1 MSNKKINL
9 LIADDHP
16 IFRKGLKDILLES
29 FQNTS
34 IIECVN
40 GIEAYENTK
49 KHLPQVV
56 ILDINMPEMN
66 GLEACKAIV
75 RDRIDTKI
83 IILTMYR
90 EKEMIRKAM
99 LAGASGYLLKDNAV
113 DEILDCINQVQNN
126 EKYIGTALLPYY
138 NKINEDDRKKTEVLE
153 SIKLLS
159 QAELKTLKLVSQNK
173 TSKEIA
179 ELLFLSEKTVENYR
193 SRICAKIGLPPRNN
207 SLVLWVNENKDLLS
221 TISEF

>member
-1 MSNKKINL
+1 MPDKKIHL

-29 FQNTS
+29 FKDIS

-40 GIEAYENTK
+40 GLEAFENTK

-75 RDRIDTKI
+75 KDKIDTKI

-138 NKINEDDRKKTEVLE
+138 NQINEDDRKKTEVLE

>member
-1 MSNKKINL
+1 MPNKKIHL

-40 GIEAYENTK
+40 GLEAYENTK

-75 RDRIDTKI
+75 KDKIDTKI

-138 NKINEDDRKKTEVLE
+138 NQINEDDRKKTEVLE

>member
-1 MSNKKINL
+1 
-9 LIADDHP
+9 
-16 IFRKGLKDILLES
+16 
-29 FQNTS
+29 
-34 IIECVN
+34 
-40 GIEAYENTK
+40 
-49 KHLPQVV
+49 
-56 ILDINMPEMN
+56 
-66 GLEACKAIV
+66 
-75 RDRIDTKI
+75 
-83 IILTMYR
+83 
-90 EKEMIRKAM
+90 MIRKAM